1 MTRDMTVFPQ
11 LFFQQSIEK
20 LDLIASELSNGTL
33 GLNTILQNT
42 VEDIKMVATALDLLP
57 ATDFTDDIERV
68 WDDIHTNQRALTP
81 EIKASLLSAIVL
93 LKDRLFDLQ
102 PNNNMISL
110 AADTPQ
116 HVDQHVPGL
125 GKTNSEQFDSLP
137 AGIVIWEI
145 NFKPGLTFLQ
155 TGGEPIHLFQALAIL
170 GDLAIEVIEDRLP
183 LFSELDPGLCYLSWQ
198 LTLKSYAPAE
208 DIEGIFKG
216 IEAQCD
222 IVIAQQKSPSQPQK
236 SASQGPYKALVE
248 AKPDRLDILQVS
260 LTELTSTQL
269 TLSHLAEHFSPKLL
283 PKFDAG
289 LEQLAQH
296 TQAIEDVIRQMRMW
310 PMSIAYSH
318 VQTAVEAHAEALGKS
333 VEFILS
339 GELIEIDKTV
349 LQTLIE
355 PLVQFA
361 CNAISHGI
369 ESPVLRQ
376 QQGKSEIGILQL
388 RCSIEPGQTI
398 IEITDDGRGLDKGE
412 LIEKATEQGLAA
424 SETDTIE
431 QLIFTAGFST
441 ALAKQ
446 AIFNLGGWL
455 DVTSVPGQGTTF
467 TLYIPQKY
475 WVIDGQMIKVA
486 GERYILPLSSVIA
499 SFEIEQQQIKYVSGK
514 GELYLFNDEYIPV
527 IQLAQLLERPAHRQP
542 YDRQQLLTVV
552 SVEGKTI
559 GLVIDT
565 LLSQQRTLIKSLA
578 THYQPVTGFSGATV
592 MGDDS
597 VVLVLNMAALMPH
610 YKMPSQRQSYPEYK
624 VLVDD

>member
-1 MTRDMTVFPQ
+1 MTGDMTLSPQ
-11 LFFQQSIEK
+11 LLFQQNIEK
-20 LDLIASELSNGTL
+20 LDLMASELSNGTL

-42 VEDIKMVATALDLLP
+42 VEDIRKVATVLDLLP

-68 WDDIHTNQRALTP
+68 WDDIHINQRALTP
-81 EIKASLLSAIVL
+81 EVKRTLLSAIAL
-93 LKDRLFDLQ
+93 LKDRLLDLQ
-102 PNNNMISL
+102 QDNNVITS
-110 AADTPQ
+110 AVDQAQQ
-116 HVDQHVPGL
+116 HVDESVQAI
-125 GKTNSEQFDSLP
+125 GKTSSEQLEPLP
-137 AGIVIWEI
+137 VGLVIWDI
-145 NFKPGLTFLQ
+145 DFKPGLTFLQ
-155 TGGEPIHLFQALAIL
+155 TGGEPIHLFEALAIL
-170 GDLAIEVIEDRLP
+170 GELTIDVIEDRLP
-183 LFSELDPGLCYLSWQ
+183 LFSELEPELCNLSWH

-208 DIEGIFKG
+208 DIDAVFKG
-216 IEAQCD
+216 LEAQCE
-222 IVIAQQKSPSQPQK
+222 IVIEQQQNQSQN
-236 SASQGPYKALVE
+236 SAPKTSYKAVAE
-248 AKPDRLDILQVS
+248 AMPDRLDVLQG
-260 LTELTSTQL
+260 LLAELTTTQL

-296 TQAIEDVIRQMRMW
+296 THAIEDVIRQMRMW
-310 PMSIAYSH
+310 PMSFAYRH
-318 VQTAVEAHAEALGKS
+318 VQSTVEAHAEALGKN
-333 VEFILS
+333 VEFIMS
-339 GELIEIDKTV
+339 GELIEIDKTL
-349 LQTLIE
+349 LQKLID
-355 PLVQFA
+355 PLVELA
-361 CNAISHGI
+361 CNAVSHGI

-376 QQGKSEIGILQL
+376 QQGKSEIGVLQL
-388 RCSIEPGQTI
+388 RCAIEPGQVV

-412 LIEKATEQGLAA
+412 LIEKATEQAFVIP
-424 SETDTIE
+424 ETDKVE

-441 ALAKQ
+441 ALVKQ
-446 AIFNLGGWL
+446 TICNLGGRL
-455 DVTSVPGQGTTF
+455 DVISTPGQGTTF
-467 TLYIPQKY
+467 TLYIPQQD
-475 WVIDGQMIKVA
+475 WIIEGQMIKVA
-486 GERYILPLSSVIA
+486 GERYILPLASVIT